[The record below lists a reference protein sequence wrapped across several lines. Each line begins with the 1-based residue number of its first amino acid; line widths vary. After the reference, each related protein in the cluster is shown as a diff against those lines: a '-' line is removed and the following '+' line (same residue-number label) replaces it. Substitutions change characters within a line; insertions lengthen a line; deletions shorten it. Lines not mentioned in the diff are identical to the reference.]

1 MDIIS
6 CAKQRVESRKII
18 TGMLFFLIKHID
30 FNSSF
35 IIRLNLVSCLIKISN
50 MFFFF
55 LFCIQWQVIE
65 DMSIFVFLM
74 VIQAIIFRKYSHTTI
89 DVPLDFLWMC

>member
-1 MDIIS
+1 MDNIS

-35 IIRLNLVSCLIKISN
+35 YY
-50 MFFFF
+50 
-55 LFCIQWQVIE
+55 
-65 DMSIFVFLM
+65 
-74 VIQAIIFRKYSHTTI
+74 QA
-89 DVPLDFLWMC
+89 